1 MSMDIGNEI
10 NQSVSYNVRTFEIP
24 VWNTVWHT
32 VFNMNKLQH
41 IHSAVFE
48 SIKLS
53 SVSDNLQNQM
63 KAYGAY
69 EYSNRN

>member
-1 MSMDIGNEI
+1 MDIGNEI

-24 VWNTVWHT
+24 VWNTVWH
-32 VFNMNKLQH
+32 NMNKLQH

>member
-1 MSMDIGNEI
+1 MDIGNEI

-32 VFNMNKLQH
+32 GNMNKLQH

-53 SVSDNLQNQM
+53 VSDNLQNQM

-69 EYSNRN
+69 EYSK